1 MKMRKP
7 IVVALAC
14 ITVCFVGLVFYFLQ
28 QNKVKDISLNKEADC
43 YLLTLEGVYALK
55 SEDRKLKLLEHS
67 DTKIADYVHYIYP
80 RGELEGRY
88 LLLSEGWEGVV
99 SYPTGIVSIDFMTG
113 NVQSHNS
120 DHYALTGSGQSEH
133 YFYTWQT
140 TAEDSRISQFD
151 IDGNEIQSKVY
162 EESLISS
169 ASFINQTDGY
179 IYVEVVQNHPD
190 GSYDN
195 WLVTID
201 EKDLSIVSKLP
212 FYQVE
217 NQHYR
222 FGSTVV
228 PDGKLYAPLNSI
240 RDRTSQE
247 IQLDNRLFITDLS
260 TNEVGTIQLEA
271 PYPFLISQRGNY
283 LFIEHEATNLGYV
296 GFSIVNAGTHETKFI
311 NLSHLLE
318 EDLNISSS
326 FIQFFTIDNKGRLL
340 FTLQNKL
347 VYFDIQKGTIL
358 DVFEFDREE
367 TPIYIWTVK

>member
-1 MKMRKP
+1 MRKC
-7 IVVALAC
+7 IVATLICMA
-14 ITVCFVGLVFYFLQ
+14 IFVVGFLLYFFQ
-28 QNKVKDISLNKEADC
+28 QNEADNISLNKEASC
-43 YLLTLEGVYALK
+43 YLLTLEEVYALK
-55 SEDRKLKLLEHS
+55 SEDGKLKLIEHS

-88 LLLSEGWEGVV
+88 LLLSEGWEGAV
-99 SYPTGIVSIDFMTG
+99 SHPTGIVSIDFMTG
-113 NVQSHNS
+113 DVKSHNS
-120 DHYALTGSGQSEH
+120 DHYAYSGSGQSEH
-133 YFYTWQT
+133 FFYTWQT

-179 IYVEVVQNHPD
+179 IYVVVVQNHSD

-228 PDGKLYAPLNSI
+228 LDGKLYAPLNSI

-247 IQLDNRLFITDLS
+247 IQPDNRLFITDLS

-271 PYPFLISQRGNY
+271 PYPFLISQRGSY

-296 GFSIVNAGTHETKFI
+296 GFSIVNAATHETKFI

-318 EDLNISSS
+318 ENLDISSS
-326 FIQFFTIDNKGRLL
+326 FIQFFTIDNKERLL